1 MREQVST
8 PTVGNRSGI
17 AAKRRPGEIAQRP
30 LRRSRGVAGGSLG
43 ARLHATLSYLPL
55 LLRLVLAISVG
66 VLLFSGYRAG
76 AADSFFQIQTVDV
89 QGNFRA
95 SAEDVQKVV
104 LREVG
109 RAGVWQADVKQISAR
124 LERLPWIRSAVVSR
138 VLPDG
143 IRVRLAEREP
153 RAVVRTAAGRF
164 IWVDQDAVMLGDML
178 PTDQMPA
185 FFLRGWNEEEGE
197 IARKENVERIAKF
210 LELEREWNVADLSKR
225 VSEVNIGDIRDVRA
239 QLAGDDS
246 QIEVRLGSQ
255 DVGKRLRQALNILD
269 KQRHTPR
276 GPFVSYVD
284 LAQGKG
290 AIVGFISAAHTFSE
304 GFNASTSSSQAEE
317 KKGHLASRAKLM
329 TKRSSSNP
337 ILIDKNKKDRLAK
350 ANRNEKNSGERPRRA
365 RPAQ

>member
-17 AAKRRPGEIAQRP
+17 AAKRRPGEVSQRP
-30 LRRSRGVAGGSLG
+30 LRRSRGVARGSLG

-55 LLRLVLAISVG
+55 LLRLALAISVG

-76 AADSFFQIQTVDV
+76 AAASFFQIQTVEV

-124 LERLPWIRSAVVSR
+124 LERLPWIRTAVVSR

-164 IWVDQDAVMLGDML
+164 I
-178 PTDQMPA
+178 
-185 FFLRGWNEEEGE
+185 
-197 IARKENVERIAKF
+197 
-210 LELEREWNVADLSKR
+210 
-225 VSEVNIGDIRDVRA
+225 
-239 QLAGDDS
+239 
-246 QIEVRLGSQ
+246 
-255 DVGKRLRQALNILD
+255 
-269 KQRHTPR
+269 
-276 GPFVSYVD
+276 
-284 LAQGKG
+284 
-290 AIVGFISAAHTFSE
+290 
-304 GFNASTSSSQAEE
+304 
-317 KKGHLASRAKLM
+317 
-329 TKRSSSNP
+329 
-337 ILIDKNKKDRLAK
+337 
-350 ANRNEKNSGERPRRA
+350 
-365 RPAQ
+365 